1 MKTDFKVSE
10 SEIREI
16 FYKTKT
22 FEYINSLLRSNNK
35 YVDKNW
41 KKIEQL
47 EIFIEPEVFV
57 ESLANRIRDKVNSR
71 ILDDYWSLT
80 IGETGSAKS
89 SLDLMIYLTLRKKIE
104 EDFNENKTYID
115 VVRFQP
121 EYLARTNKRLF
132 EEGDKILSGNIKE
145 DVIILDEAHNV
156 FDIFTSRSN
165 ALTRDLIKKAFQIR
179 EWKIIHLL
187 NSQLPNQI
195 AQRILKG
202 KITNVIYTFF
212 EEYDRKHPL
221 YKYYEEYFRFLTG
234 KEEINDREG
243 KILFACY
250 YRKDKSRKFLKL
262 IYEWGESVLNPRRV
276 LSLLMPDKIT
286 VHMFLFHKNRDVYQK
301 YREIKA
307 FSELVDSFIQMF
319 QLRSYLSITPFYVL
333 NEMIKENI
341 DSLERE
347 GSYFLLEE
355 SIPTYFLE
363 EKEIKRLQ
371 QSKAFI
377 LSGDSII
384 GIHKNLYHI
393 YKKFRNVI
401 EKRKEL
407 YKYLFPELEIE
418 AQ

>member
-1 MKTDFKVSE
+1 MKEDFKVSE

-35 YVDKNW
+35 YVDKSW
-41 KKIEQL
+41 KRIEQL
-47 EIFIEPEVFV
+47 DIFIEPEEFV
-57 ESLANRIRDKVNSR
+57 EALANRIREKVNSE
-71 ILDDYWSLT
+71 ILDDYWLLT

-89 SLDLMIYLTLRKKIE
+89 SLDLMLYLRLKEKIE
-104 EDFNENKTYID
+104 EDFNKDKAYNDIL
-115 VVRFQP
+115 RFQP

-132 EEGDKILSGNIKE
+132 EEGDNILSGNIKE
-145 DVIILDEAHNV
+145 DTIVLDEAHNI

-221 YKYYEEYFRFLTG
+221 YKYYKEYFEFLKG
-234 KEEINDREG
+234 KEINSREG

-250 YRKDKSRKFLKL
+250 YRKDKSRKLLKL
-262 IYEWGESVLNPRRV
+262 IYEWGESVLNPRRI

-286 VHMFLFHKNRDVYQK
+286 VHMFLFHKNADVYQR

-333 NEMIKENI
+333 NEMVREDIDNLRRERSYIILEN
-341 DSLERE
+341 
-347 GSYFLLEE
+347 
-355 SIPTYFLE
+355 SIPIYFLE
-363 EKEIKRLQ
+363 EKEIKRLSQ
-371 QSKAFI
+371 TKAFI
-377 LSGDSII
+377 LVGDRIT

-393 YKKFRNVI
+393 YVKFRNVV

-407 YKYLFPELEIE
+407 YKYLFPELEIT
-418 AQ
+418 A